1 MKKTLITLLALVG
14 VAGADTVSLT
24 VLNDTYGSV
33 IGGQDGTYGGTVSLN
48 VTKASDSI
56 SANSDYATLTTL
68 LTENNKWYVGAG
80 TYNVGGFSTDTTG
93 VILVAGGPNTPSASG
108 AIKFSLSE
116 ATLAQYEGPITL
128 SFDVLL
134 SGGNNKKNH
143 TFSFTLMN
151 STWAASAIYNSKEG
165 ANLLSDEN
173 KTRVE
178 LTMGAEQ
185 VGAMQAAGGDHTFV
199 LLAATNNVT
208 GSNRG
213 VLMNNYQ
220 MSGKLVPEPTT
231 ATLSLLALAGL
242 AARRRRK

>member
-1 MKKTLITLLALVG
+1 MKKTIIALFALAG
-14 VAGADTVSLT
+14 VAGALTTPLT

-33 IGGQDGTYGGTVSLN
+33 IGGQDGINGGDISLN
-48 VTKASDSI
+48 VTKASGTI
-56 SANSDYATLTTL
+56 NAASDYATLTSL
-68 LTENNKWYVGAG
+68 LTNSNEWYVGAG
-80 TYNVGGFSTDTTG
+80 TYNVGGFSSNNEG

-116 ATLAQYEGPITL
+116 ATIAQYAQYEGPITL

-134 SGGNNKKNH
+134 SGGNKNKNH
-143 TFSFTLMN
+143 TFTFTLMN
-151 STWAASAIYNSKEG
+151 SSWSASASYNSKEG
-165 ANLLSDEN
+165 TNLLSEQN

-178 LTMGAEQ
+178 LTMNAEQ
-185 VGAMQAAGGDHTFV
+185 VSAMQTAGGDHTFV
-199 LLAATNNVT
+199 LLAATNDVT

-213 VLMNNYQ
+213 VLMNNFH
-220 MSGKLVPEPTT
+220 LVPEPTT